1 MDSITEANLT
11 DIAIARHAKCAD
23 PRLKEIMTSL
33 IRHAHA
39 FMREIKLTEAE
50 WFEGIKFL
58 TATGKISS
66 DERQEFILLS
76 DVLGISMMMVQLNNQ
91 KPVGATEAT
100 VLGPFYIEGAPD
112 IENGANIAGDTPGT
126 KAKMHGRVL
135 TPDGKPVAGAVLDIW
150 QSNSNGL
157 YSMQDPEQDL
167 YNLRGRLRS
176 DAEGRYMFRTIKPSS
191 YPIPFD
197 GPVGKM
203 LGALGRPWIRPGHV
217 HFIVSAPGYETV
229 TTHLFDR
236 DDPHLGADPVFG
248 VKNTLIVDFTPKGAA
263 QEADVDYD
271 FVLKSAA

>member
-11 DIAIARHAKCAD
+11 DIAIARHANCAD
-23 PRLKEIMTSL
+23 PRLKELIAAL

-39 FMREIKLTEAE
+39 FVREVNLTEAE
-50 WFEGIKFL
+50 WFEAIKFL
-58 TATGKISS
+58 TATGKICT

-76 DVLGISMMMVQLNNQ
+76 DVLGISMMMVQVNNQ

-100 VLGPFYIEGAPD
+100 VLGPFYLEGAPD
-112 IENGANIAGDTPGT
+112 YEYGANIAGDTPGT
-126 KAKMHGRVL
+126 KAKMYGRVL
-135 TPDGKPVAGAVLDIW
+135 TPDGKPIAGAVLDIW

-176 DAEGRYMFRTIKPSS
+176 DKNGGYLFRTIKPSS

-197 GPVGKM
+197 GPVGQLLK
-203 LGALGRPWIRPGHV
+203 ALKRPWIRPGHV

-236 DDPHLGADPVFG
+236 DDAHLGADPVFG

-263 QEADVDYD
+263 QEADVEYD
-271 FVLKSAA
+271 FVLKPAA